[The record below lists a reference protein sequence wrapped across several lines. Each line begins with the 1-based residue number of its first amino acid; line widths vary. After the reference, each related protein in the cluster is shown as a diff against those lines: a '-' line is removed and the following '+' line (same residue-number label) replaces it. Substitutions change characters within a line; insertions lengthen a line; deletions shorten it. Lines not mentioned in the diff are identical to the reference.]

1 MAFQIY
7 NWSCVSGSLNQGLV
21 SAAIDTPSSDVVTL
35 QGSMNLFSFYSATDA
50 VATIEGSNY
59 FLPVIYDLA
68 VNDVIMVTGSDSSI
82 FLQVASVTLPANG
95 SSGTVTTQS
104 FTAAGTVG
112 TSNIT
117 NLAVTSAKIANNAVG
132 FTQLATAVGALASV
146 PLTAAQINGMYAA
159 PVQLVAAA
167 GAGTL
172 LIFDKM
178 VLDID
183 YGTTPFAAGG
193 AIAVQ
198 YANTVHGAGV
208 AASTSIA
215 AASLTGVSASSQLI
229 VGAVAVVAANTAIE
243 NIGLY
248 LSNATAAFTT
258 GDSTGN
264 AYVYYKTLSPA

>member
-21 SAAIDTPSSDVVTL
+21 SAAIDTPSSANTVL
-35 QGSMNLFSFYSATDA
+35 QGSMNLFSYYSATDS

-59 FLPVIYDLA
+59 FLSVIYDLA
-68 VNDVIMVTGSDSSI
+68 VNDIIMVTGTDSSI

-132 FTQLATAVGALASV
+132 FTQLATTVGALATV

-159 PVQLVAAA
+159 PVSLVAGA
-167 GAGTL
+167 GAGTFIGFEKL
-172 LIFDKM
+172 

-198 YANTVHGAGV
+198 YANTVHGAGI
-208 AASTSIA
+208 AASASIA
-215 AASLTGVSASSQLI
+215 AASLTGVSASSQLTAGSVSV
-229 VGAVAVVAANTAIE
+229 VGTNTALE

-258 GDSTGN
+258 GDSTAN
-264 AYVYYKTLSPA
+264 AYVYYRVLSPA